1 MSSAYALHDVQKFH
15 PQKKRAQPVSQLS
28 PDEVEGVQIAWSPSG
43 REPWIWETIYIVL
56 YRFDI
61 HRLNCSTGQGVGL
74 IAEPVETD

>member
-28 PDEVEGVQIAWSPSG
+28 PDEVEGVQANWSPSG
-43 REPWIWETIYIVL
+43 RSTWIWETIYIVL

-61 HRLNCSTGQGVGL
+61 RRSNNLASSYAGL
-74 IAEPVETD
+74 IADPA